1 MVKLGQLEIK
11 PLSTEELDQ
20 VLAIEAESF
29 SNPWAVATFIK
40 ELNNNYAYYLV
51 ATVKEHVVGYLGSW
65 LLCNEVHITTLAV
78 REKYRRQGV
87 ATKLLEELVTGLEQ
101 ECYDKVSLEV
111 RASNHQ
117 AQKLYCEQGF
127 MKVDIESDYYS
138 DNGEDAV
145 VMWKQL

>member
-1 MVKLGQLEIK
+1 MVKLDQLEIR
-11 PLSTEELDQ
+11 PLSTGELDQ
-20 VLAIEAESF
+20 VLVIEAESF
-29 SNPWAVATFIK
+29 SNPWAVVTFIK
-40 ELNNNYAYYLV
+40 ELNNNYAHYLV
-51 ATVKEHVVGYLGSW
+51 AIFKEQVVGYLGSW

-87 ATKLLEELVTGLEQ
+87 ATKLLEKLFTGLEQ
-101 ECYDKVSLEV
+101 ECYDKISLEV

-127 MKVDIESDYYS
+127 MNVDTEPNYYS